1 MPKSA
6 REFFTALAGRGFE
19 PRLRGVRG
27 TYRFDVE
34 KAGYWHM
41 AVDDGR
47 LTVREGREPADCII
61 ALSEDDLVAAA
72 RGERNLLTLA
82 MQGRVEISG
91 DLQLAQAFHAM
102 LRATAGAGTREE
114 HIHG

>member
-6 REFFTALAGRGFE
+6 REFFTALAERGFE
-19 PRLRGVRG
+19 PLLRDAKG
-27 TYRFDVE
+27 TYSFEVE
-34 KAGYWHM
+34 GAGIWHM
-41 AVDDGR
+41 TVDDGR
-47 LTVREGREPADCII
+47 LTVREGKEPADCTI

-82 MQGRVEISG
+82 MQGRLEIRG

-102 LRATAGAGTREE
+102 LRATSQASAGEE
-114 HIHG
+114 HPHA